1 MQILTTDCPFEGSP
15 CAGSWPGFAQTSE
28 HRGLA
33 DSQPA
38 QDIANQE
45 FYKTLRSRFNTFL
58 RVPDPCKP
66 HLVCKPSRAG
76 FDHVDISW
84 AAQLRSC
91 ARPVCLSA
99 ALSAD
104 FLSSG
109 VSSSPI
115 GYTDGYGK
123 IIALHE
129 TQRDDSRT
137 GLW

>member
-33 DSQPA
+33 DSQAA

-66 HLVCKPSRAG
+66 HHVGISRALAFFCTPESRG
-76 FDHVDISW
+76 
-84 AAQLRSC
+84 LRN
-91 ARPVCLSA
+91 SA
-99 ALSAD
+99 AAHGQL
-104 FLSSG
+104 
-109 VSSSPI
+109 V
-115 GYTDGYGK
+115 
-123 IIALHE
+123 
-129 TQRDDSRT
+129 
-137 GLW
+137 